1 MSISGN
7 LETMEAAELLQWL
20 AHGRKTGTL
29 LISRAKVEKRIFF
42 DKGTVIMTASS
53 DPKEYLGHFLVSH
66 GLIDEAVLAKA
77 MEMQEQNRMLLG
89 KILVTIGAI
98 SEEELGQ
105 MLRLKLEESVY
116 EVFTWP
122 KGEFHFLDG
131 ELPEFTMIPLSL
143 NVNALILEGAKRVD
157 DWRRIRQ
164 SISSNQIVPVA
175 VGELVPPEGDS
186 HAKTILGLV
195 DDDRTIEEI
204 ALHSHAT
211 EFHVCRVLLEQA
223 EARTVK
229 LIRPREGKDS
239 RSTLSETPEQIDS
252 TSLLRSAKRYLEGEN
267 FEQALR
273 HLRAALSL
281 EPHNE
286 DVQRVVAEA
295 EGNIRH
301 SLASEG
307 FKPDAVPQ
315 LNHTVE
321 ELATLDISPQ
331 EGFILTRVNGTYD
344 IQTILKISPMPP
356 LEALLVF
363 RRLKGNR
370 HIRFD

>member
-7 LETMEAAELLQWL
+7 LETMEASELLQWL

-42 DKGTVIMTASS
+42 DKGTVIMTSS
-53 DPKEYLGHFLVSH
+53 SNPKEYLGHFLVSH

-77 MEMQEQNRMLLG
+77 MEMQEQNKMLLG

-98 SEEELGQ
+98 SEEELDQ

-122 KGEFHFLDG
+122 EGEFHFLDG

-186 HAKTILGLV
+186 HADTILKLV

-211 EFHVCRVLLEQA
+211 EFHVCRVLLEQV
-223 EARTVK
+223 EARKVK
-229 LIRPREGKDS
+229 LIRPRQDKGS
-239 RSTLSETPEQIDS
+239 RRTLSETPAQIDS
-252 TSLLRSAKRYLEGEN
+252 KSLLRSAKRHLDSEN

-281 EPHNE
+281 EPHSE
-286 DVQRVVAEA
+286 EVQRVVAEA
-295 EGNIRH
+295 EEQIRR
-301 SLASEG
+301 SLESEG
-307 FKPDAVPQ
+307 FRSDAVPK
-315 LNHTVE
+315 LNHSVE

-363 RRLKGNR
+363 RRLQENR